1 MTATTATKTKSK
13 AKAKPATKAKPK
25 AKRTTKKAPKF
36 TSRAVI
42 RIVEP
47 GSQVDCEHC
56 GERVKFQARMR
67 HQQAI
72 CNIYSKNVWQRVEH
86 FHAECYDEAGRPY
99 GDPVD

>member
-1 MTATTATKTKSK
+1 MTATTAAKTKTKPKVK
-13 AKAKPATKAKPK
+13 ATKSTSTKAK
-25 AKRTTKKAPKF
+25 RAPKTPKF
-36 TSRAVI
+36 KSRAVI

-72 CNIYSKNVWQRVEH
+72 CNIYTKNVWQRVEH
-86 FHAECYDEAGRPY
+86 FHAECYDKAGKPY